1 MLIPNIANRPKAS
14 LSTSTRIFW
23 RCNVFTSADDQT
35 SFCALGKKRSAPPAE
50 LLNAI
55 PMEITTV
62 RDLAIGPYP
71 AGKVL
76 KVLSHRL

>member
-1 MLIPNIANRPKAS
+1 MLIPNIANGPKAS

-23 RCNVFTSADDQT
+23 RCNVFTSADDLT
-35 SFCALGKKRSAPPAE
+35 SFWALCKERSAPPAE

-62 RDLAIGPYP
+62 RDLAISPYP